1 MRIYP
6 HLQDTGGFFVAVLQK
21 KTATNEG
28 DAEVMDLMSVFISLF
43 MDLTL
48 KQDCRRYRKREAGPP
63 MDEPELKKPRLDN
76 DEDVVI
82 ERKAEEPAISAP
94 QQTASKGK
102 KAKGDSGF
110 KEHPYTYLASDDPIL
125 ESCMYVC
132 SSRYDA

>member
-1 MRIYP
+1 MY
-6 HLQDTGGFFVAVLQK
+6 
-21 KTATNEG
+21 
-28 DAEVMDLMSVFISLF
+28 
-43 MDLTL
+43 L
-48 KQDCRRYRKREAGPP
+48 KLKVESHRYRKREAGPS

-76 DEDVVI
+76 DEDVM

-94 QQTASKGK
+94 QQTASKAK

-132 SSRYDA
+132 SSRSDA